1 MRALLP
7 IIPIVLVLAWVTS
20 QFRRTTLPPLLLGI
34 GALLL
39 WHGTCVTFAAPLS
52 QSCYSMKG
60 EMKWTSE
67 ASISTSPVEITRDGS
82 VLKIVQVTDAS
93 PTNFHI
99 SGFIATPAMAV
110 SFYQYSKDV
119 KGSDRPPQSE
129 NNGQVSVSKFR
140 IPEMPQL
147 PPIWLMAVG
156 AQEFR
161 GETNRLRPSI
171 YPQFPFTIL
180 HERTHTIPTTAI
192 DGKWP
197 AGFSEYSERL
207 TNPEGV
213 SYETTFAIKAW
224 TNVNGVTFP
233 AQCTASN
240 SGWKAHFEFV
250 CTEIAEL
257 RVPIDTHV
265 PYLSMVIDW
274 RPMELKNLATGCS
287 YWITNGIVF
296 DDVVAAG
303 KKKLV
308 HFGPARDWTQS
319 HPMQVGMVAPD
330 FTTRDLK
337 GDRMRLA
344 DLRGKYVL
352 LNFWS
357 TTCAP
362 CIGEIPDLQET
373 YKTFKNDDRVVMIS
387 LALDPSE
394 REVKALLKKYQMPWR
409 QVILRGEFDDPIA
422 RAYKVTGIPNTLI
435 IGPDGKLVG
444 YGRDLANVIKT
455 GANAVEK

>member
-7 IIPIVLVLAWVTS
+7 IGVIVSGLAPFNS
-20 QFRRTTLPPLLLGI
+20 QFRGRTLPRLLLSI

-39 WHGTCVTFAAPLS
+39 WHSTCVTFAAPLS

-67 ASISTSPVEITRDGS
+67 ANISTSTVEITRDGN
-82 VLKIVQVTDAS
+82 VLKIAQVTDAS

-110 SFYQYSKDV
+110 SFFQYSKDV
-119 KGSDRPPQSE
+119 TGSDRPPGIS

-147 PPIWLMAVG
+147 PPVWLMAVG
-156 AQEFR
+156 AEEFR
-161 GETNRLRPSI
+161 GDTNRQRPSI
-171 YPQFPFTIL
+171 YPQFPFTTL
-180 HERTHTIPTTAI
+180 HERTQTIPTTAI

-207 TNPEGV
+207 TNPDGV

-240 SGWKAHFEFV
+240 SAWKAHFEFV
-250 CTEIAEL
+250 YTEVDEL
-257 RVPIDTHV
+257 RAPIDTHV
-265 PYLSMVIDW
+265 PYLSMVTDW
-274 RPMELKNLATGCS
+274 RPMELKELANGCS
-287 YWITNGIVF
+287 YWVTNGIVF
-296 DDVVAAG
+296 DDIVAAAN
-303 KKKLV
+303 KKLV
-308 HFGPARDWTQS
+308 HFRPARDWAQS
-319 HPMQVGMVAPD
+319 HPLQVGTVAPD
-330 FTTRDLK
+330 LTTRDLK
-337 GDRMRLA
+337 GEPLALA

-387 LALDPSE
+387 FALDSSE
-394 REVKALLKKYQMPWR
+394 REVKALLKKYEMPWR

-422 RAYKVTGIPNTLI
+422 RAYKVSSIPKTLI
-435 IGPDGKLVG
+435 IGPDGKLAD
-444 YGRDLANVIKT
+444 YGLNLANVIKT
-455 GANAVEK
+455 GAKAVEK